1 MLPPWLLR
9 AQYCDSATHLSPR
22 SPRCTGRCVSAES
35 HVESWS
41 TGVRVPRRRAS
52 PCRSRCSR
60 LPTVYSVAR
69 TVGDPVRRTP
79 RPATASPNTFRIR
92 RSAPAYPKS
101 HRGIE
106 IFAPVHGGGLR
117 AERIPTYLCEEVF
130 SDTHFAAGAVF
141 PLGISIC
148 WPDTMPDTVR
158 PMLRSASS
166 TWIRQPAAGRQGERR
181 DSKRVGRERTTF
193 DADSRLSFPPLSQPW
208 HYVRSYPEE
217 PLCWRSA
224 RRDEALSSLHFC
236 FR

>member
-1 MLPPWLLR
+1 VLPIFHPAHPAVPAAASAPSLTSGLGLPGFEFRGGVPVPVGHGAAVSRQSTRWLGPWVTPSVGPRGRRPRHQTLLG
-9 AQYCDSATHLSPR
+9 Y
-22 SPRCTGRCVSAES
+22 G
-35 HVESWS
+35 
-41 TGVRVPRRRAS
+41 GPRRRI
-52 PCRSRCSR
+52 
-60 LPTVYSVAR
+60 LK
-69 TVGDPVRRTP
+69 
-79 RPATASPNTFRIR
+79 ATA
-92 RSAPAYPKS
+92 ALKS
-101 HRGIE
+101 LRL
-106 IFAPVHGGGLR
+106 FARVHGGGLR

-148 WPDTMPDTVR
+148 WPDTMPDIVR

-193 DADSRLSFPPLSQPW
+193 DADLRLSFPPLSQPW